1 MVNNYDTID
10 LIKYQF
16 NIMNQDLVDKYVD
29 THYQLYLIKKSIHRT
44 HHMLPFVFDDSILEV
59 LKPGIIGAMDSYN
72 SISFSFGPFDFS
84 SLTIKDIIKGYYD
97 IFLIKNELTT
107 LNAVSS
113 KDLESAFTHE
123 KWGKMIKRMIPEM
136 KFDNIRSFFEILV
149 RLQNKID
156 DVFEGYGLELPG
168 FHTLEKKLID
178 LYVKTIETQRP
189 FLPPIEQLAVNDTLY
204 VVNFTHGDVTMKN
217 QNELV
222 YTNERPPPTVDIPMN
237 FYRIM
242 ASEYGAIACTSP
254 KETEKYMSII
264 DNFLKIQ
271 RKNTE
276 RNNKKII
283 KRIIA
288 TLLKKTRDFMKNKK
302 GRIKTSV
309 QKQKRFDQTDAHV
322 HYVKDSKIIL
332 KNYYVYLTDDDSD
345 EIYVGN
351 PEFNVNL
358 LHYIDFKIKNGVI
371 EFNLEDIIK
380 VIKHIKYV
388 LFIDLSCSNG
398 NVTNKESNN
407 FKSLAKRIEGP
418 SITKQMEMHLNLSP
432 YNENREVNRQLNK
445 SKKRRTKSLTL
456 SLTLRSKSKKS
467 KSKRSKRYAS
477 L

>member
-1 MVNNYDTID
+1 M
-10 LIKYQF
+10 LKYQF
-16 NIMNQDLVDKYVD
+16 NIMNQVLVDKYVD
-29 THYQLYLIKKSIHRT
+29 THYQLHLIKQNIYRT
-44 HHMLPFVFDDSILEV
+44 HHMHPFACDDSILEV
-59 LKPGIIGAMDSYN
+59 LKPGILGAMESYKSTN
-72 SISFSFGPFDFS
+72 FVTPFDFS

-97 IFLIKNELTT
+97 IFLMKNELST
-107 LNAVSS
+107 LNTVSS
-113 KDLESAFTHE
+113 KDMEFTFTNE
-123 KWGKMIKRMIPEM
+123 KWGKMIKVMIAEM
-136 KFDNIRSFFEILV
+136 KYDQSFFDILV

-156 DVFEGYGLELPG
+156 DVFEGYGIELPSIY
-168 FHTLEKKLID
+168 TLEKKLID
-178 LYVKTIETQRP
+178 LYVKTIESQRP

-204 VVNFTHGDVTMKN
+204 VVNFAHGDVDMKN
-217 QNELV
+217 QNMV

-254 KETEKYMSII
+254 KETEKYISII

-271 RKNTE
+271 RKNTD

-302 GRIKTSV
+302 NRIKTSV
-309 QKQKRFDQTDAHV
+309 QKQKKFDETDAHV

-332 KNYYVYLTDDDSD
+332 KNYYVYLTDHESID

-351 PEFNVNL
+351 PDFNVNL

-380 VIKHIKYV
+380 VIKHIKYI

-398 NVTNKESNN
+398 NATNKESNN

-432 YNENREVNRQLNK
+432 YDETIQTNKK
-445 SKKRRTKSLTL
+445 SKKRRTKSL
-456 SLTLRSKSKKS
+456 SLRSKSKKYKRIMSTS
-467 KSKRSKRYAS
+467 KSYVS

>member
-1 MVNNYDTID
+1 
-10 LIKYQF
+10 
-16 NIMNQDLVDKYVD
+16 
-29 THYQLYLIKKSIHRT
+29 
-44 HHMLPFVFDDSILEV
+44 
-59 LKPGIIGAMDSYN
+59 
-72 SISFSFGPFDFS
+72 
-84 SLTIKDIIKGYYD
+84 
-97 IFLIKNELTT
+97 
-107 LNAVSS
+107 
-113 KDLESAFTHE
+113 
-123 KWGKMIKRMIPEM
+123 
-136 KFDNIRSFFEILV
+136 V
-149 RLQNKID
+149 RVQNKID
-156 DVFEGYGLELPG
+156 DVFEGYGIELPSIY
-168 FHTLEKKLID
+168 TLEKKLID
-178 LYVKTIETQRP
+178 LYVKTIESQRP

-204 VVNFTHGDVTMKN
+204 VVNFAHGDVDMKN
-217 QNELV
+217 KNMV

-254 KETEKYMSII
+254 KETEKYISII

-276 RNNKKII
+276 RNNTKII

-302 GRIKTSV
+302 NRIKTSV
-309 QKQKRFDQTDAHV
+309 QKQKKFDETDAHV

-332 KNYYVYLTDDDSD
+332 KNYYVYLTDDSID

-351 PEFNVNL
+351 PDFNVNL

-398 NVTNKESNN
+398 NATNKESND

-432 YNENREVNRQLNK
+432 YDENRQMNRQMNREMNREMNRRLNK
-445 SKKRRTKSLTL
+445 SKKRRIKSLTL
-456 SLTLRSKSKKS
+456 SLRSKSKKS
-467 KSKRSKRYAS
+467 KRSRSKGSKRYAS

>member
-1 MVNNYDTID
+1 
-10 LIKYQF
+10 
-16 NIMNQDLVDKYVD
+16 
-29 THYQLYLIKKSIHRT
+29 
-44 HHMLPFVFDDSILEV
+44 
-59 LKPGIIGAMDSYN
+59 
-72 SISFSFGPFDFS
+72 
-84 SLTIKDIIKGYYD
+84 
-97 IFLIKNELTT
+97 
-107 LNAVSS
+107 
-113 KDLESAFTHE
+113 
-123 KWGKMIKRMIPEM
+123 
-136 KFDNIRSFFEILV
+136 V

-156 DVFEGYGLELPG
+156 DTFERYGLELPG
-168 FHTLEKKLID
+168 IYTLEKKLID
-178 LYVKTIETQRP
+178 LYVKTIETQKP

-204 VVNFTHGDVTMKN
+204 VVNFVHGDVTMKN
-217 QNELV
+217 ENEMI

-254 KETEKYMSII
+254 KESEKYMSII

-276 RNNKKII
+276 RNNTKII

-302 GRIKTSV
+302 NRIKTTAQQQ
-309 QKQKRFDQTDAHV
+309 QKFDQTSAHV

-332 KNYYVYLTDDDSD
+332 KNYYVYLTDDSID

-351 PEFNVNL
+351 PDFNVNL
-358 LHYIDFKIKNGVI
+358 LHYIDFKIRNGVI

-398 NVTNKESNN
+398 NVTNKESNK

-432 YNENREVNRQLNK
+432 YDENRQLNK
-445 SKKRRTKSLTL
+445 SNKSKKINKRRTKSLSTSL
-456 SLTLRSKSKKS
+456 SLSLKSKSKKS
-467 KSKRSKRYAS
+467 KSKRMSTYKSHAS